1 MKKLLLSICAILALG
16 LPFVLSSCSSD
27 KVEHTISD
35 MGYGDWDIN
44 GDGEA
49 GREINFKGSPTRKGH
64 CYDCGLNHYG
74 SYVCPSFEPKASS
87 PTTCDNCGCP
97 MGRHALN

>member
-1 MKKLLLSICAILALG
+1 MKKLLLSICAIFALG
-16 LPFVLSSCSSD
+16 LPIALSSCSSD

-49 GREINFKGSPTRKGH
+49 GREVSFKGANKGRCQSGGTYYKRTSRSDIS
-64 CYDCGLNHYG
+64 CYWCGESWSDHIGATG
-74 SYVCPSFEPKASS
+74 SAPENW
-87 PTTCDNCGCP
+87 D
-97 MGRHALN
+97 

>member
-16 LPFVLSSCSSD
+16 LPITLSSCDSG
-27 KVEHTISD
+27 KAERTISD

-49 GREINFKGSPTRKGH
+49 GREVSFKGKVCNGSVGCSCSGFKPITDGEEWEKAYCKKCSHHRN
-64 CYDCGLNHYG
+64 NH
-74 SYVCPSFEPKASS
+74 K
-87 PTTCDNCGCP
+87 
-97 MGRHALN
+97 